1 MPKIEFPD
9 LSKHLEEMNA
19 RIVDKMEDL
28 VRGNTQVLIVG
39 AGLGAAIC
47 AGVGIGLFAAVQL
60 FQSFSGGGVPSNS
73 NSVGVGVGVGGY
85 QSPNW
90 WNILSRGLRR
100 LFRPILFSAAP
111 RINGNS
117 NSDSISHVHA
127 NALKLIKGC
136 ITTPSCPPTC
146 TCIRT
151 CEDPWDQ
158 CRQCLDS
165 ITVALCKQ
173 QLSWDHVLRI
183 SIHLVGE
190 KCDAQVFRKV
200 LEGYPVKDEMLV
212 SIAFVQ
218 RLEDEH
224 AFVEIEALVKG
235 IL

>member
-1 MPKIEFPD
+1 
-9 LSKHLEEMNA
+9 
-19 RIVDKMEDL
+19 MEDL

-60 FQSFSGGGVPSNS
+60 FQSFSGGG
-73 NSVGVGVGVGGY
+73 GDGGGGDGY

-90 WNILSRGLRR
+90 WNATSRGIRR

-117 NSDSISHVHA
+117 NSDASITHDDHA

-136 ITTPSCPPTC
+136 ITTYPKCCKGSSCPPTC
-146 TCIRT
+146 CTCAYIRT
-151 CEDPWDQ
+151 CEDPRDQ

-173 QLSWDHVLRI
+173 RLSWDHVLRI

-190 KCDAQVFRKV
+190 KCNALVFRKV
-200 LEGYPVKDEMLV
+200 LEGYPVKDDMHV